1 MYSRIYVHI
10 LEIAYSP
17 TLLPKGAL
25 TPSKW
30 HISPNCW
37 QNISNTNIQIQL
49 TYIPPIVGRIYPIQ
63 IYLIQGPNLPPR
75 GPICRGPICRGP
87 ICRRFA
93 MFASLVNSW
102 HHLHCHKGLPY
113 FLHQLV
119 SFSARVTSKKSLQV
133 VRVSDIR
140 GDPQSEPRV

>member
-17 TLLPKGAL
+17 TLLPMGAL

-63 IYLIQGPNLPPR
+63 IYIIQETSLPPRGPICWGPLCR

-87 ICRRFA
+87 ICCQGAQFA
-93 MFASLVNSW
+93 KQWQIGPQKVRGPI
-102 HHLHCHKGLPY
+102 CHQIGEGPN
-113 FLHQLV
+113 F
-119 SFSARVTSKKSLQV
+119 
-133 VRVSDIR
+133 
-140 GDPQSEPRV
+140 PRTI